1 VGSGRL
7 NNMNKKYKN
16 IVKHLNSKKIKN
28 VFDLDRFCGRQN
40 LKTRRARKKIK
51 ECLEIRN
58 QVEIEKEKI
67 DRENYKVT
75 GDVKAWYD

>member
-1 VGSGRL
+1 
-7 NNMNKKYKN
+7 MNKKYKN